1 MSAAVSGSPSG
12 ELAARLP
19 AYAKVTTLTAQRIFA
34 YRLNIGFEL
43 VGLLLQIFLLKVVWT
58 AIYADRGSVDGVDL
72 GTLLTYLTIAQLQIW
87 VVWPETTWF
96 LQNKIREG
104 KIALD
109 LARPI
114 GLIPQLIGH
123 QVGSTLV
130 FLPIAILVLPVAF
143 FVGVLGPPASIQA
156 GLLYVVSVILAYGV
170 VTWIGLLMGMV
181 AFWLLE
187 IGGIEAIYRFSN
199 MFFAGALVP
208 LWLFPEPL
216 RTVAGLLPF
225 QTQANIPV
233 SIYIGRLVGAD
244 ALSGLAIQAAWFVV
258 LGLLVRFIWSRA
270 MRKVVVQGG

>member
-1 MSAAVSGSPSG
+1 MSAAVPASRWS
-12 ELAARLP
+12 ELVARIP
-19 AYAKVTTLTAQRIFA
+19 AYAKVTALTTQTVFA
-34 YRLNIGFEL
+34 YRLNIGFEV

-58 AIYADRGSVDGVDL
+58 AIYADRGPVDGVDL
-72 GTLLTYLTIAQLQIW
+72 GTLLTYLTIAQIQIW
-87 VVWPETTWF
+87 VVWPETTWY

-104 KIALD
+104 KIAQD

-114 GLIPQLIGH
+114 GLISQLIGH

-130 FLPIAILVLPVAF
+130 FLPIAMLILPIAF

-156 GLLYVVSVILAYGV
+156 AILYVVSVILAYGV
-170 VTWIGLLMGMV
+170 VTWMGLLMGMV

-187 IGGIEAIYRFSN
+187 IGGIQMIYRFSN

-233 SIYIGRLVGAD
+233 SIYIGRLEGAD
-244 ALSGLAIQAAWFVV
+244 ALRGLAVQAAWVV
-258 LGLLVRFIWSRA
+258 ILGLLVRFVWSRA

>member
-1 MSAAVSGSPSG
+1 MSAAVSGSRWG
-12 ELAARLP
+12 ELAARFP
-19 AYAKVTTLTAQRIFA
+19 AYAKVTTLTTQRIFA
-34 YRLNIGFEL
+34 YRLNIAFEL

-156 GLLYVVSVILAYGV
+156 GILYVVSVILAYGV
-170 VTWIGLLMGMV
+170 VTWMGLLMGMI

-233 SIYIGRLVGAD
+233 SIYIGRLTGAD
-244 ALSGLAIQAAWFVV
+244 ALHGLAIQAAWFVI

>member
-1 MSAAVSGSPSG
+1 MSAAVSGSRWS
-12 ELAARLP
+12 ELVARIP
-19 AYAKVTTLTAQRIFA
+19 AYAKVTTLTTQTVFA
-34 YRLNIGFEL
+34 YRLNIAFEV

-58 AIYADRGSVDGVDL
+58 AIYADHGSVDGVDL
-72 GTLLTYLTIAQLQIW
+72 GTLLTYLTIAQIQIW
-87 VVWPETTWF
+87 VVWPETTWY

-104 KIALD
+104 KIAQD

-114 GLIPQLIGH
+114 GLISQLIGH

-143 FVGVLGPPASIQA
+143 FVGVLGPPASVQA
-156 GLLYVVSVILAYGV
+156 GILYVVSVVLAYGV
-170 VTWIGLLMGMV
+170 VTWMGLLMGMI

-187 IGGIEAIYRFSN
+187 IGGIQAIYRFSN

-233 SIYIGRLVGAD
+233 SIYIGRLAGAD
-244 ALSGLAIQAAWFVV
+244 ALWGLTIQAAWVV
-258 LGLLVRFIWSRA
+258 ILGLLVRFIWSRA

>member
-1 MSAAVSGSPSG
+1 MSAAVSGSRWR

-19 AYAKVTTLTAQRIFA
+19 AYAKVTTLTTQRIFA

-244 ALSGLAIQAAWFVV
+244 ALSGLAIQAAWLVI